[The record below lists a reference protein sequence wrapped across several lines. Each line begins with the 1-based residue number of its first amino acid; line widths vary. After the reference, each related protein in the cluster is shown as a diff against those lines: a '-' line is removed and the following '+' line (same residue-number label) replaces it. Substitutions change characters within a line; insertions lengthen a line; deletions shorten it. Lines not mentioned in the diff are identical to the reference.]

1 MIQSQLLSMN
11 TLLAA
16 TILKVGT
23 SKSMLS
29 PGIIINNHFTSPEV
43 VMTLLQQMSTHA
55 DAMVSII
62 RTLKNEPQEI
72 QEQPKN
78 HFKGITLG
86 GLLLVSSLFIGICI
100 FKQLRS
106 GKQLL

>member
-1 MIQSQLLSMN
+1 MIQNQLMSMN

-23 SKSMLS
+23 SKTMQS
-29 PGIIINNHFTSPEV
+29 PGVVINNHFTSPAV
-43 VMTLLQQMSTHA
+43 VMSLLQQMSTHA

-72 QEQPKN
+72 EEQPKN
-78 HFKGITLG
+78 NFKGMTLG

-100 FKQLRS
+100 FKQLRN